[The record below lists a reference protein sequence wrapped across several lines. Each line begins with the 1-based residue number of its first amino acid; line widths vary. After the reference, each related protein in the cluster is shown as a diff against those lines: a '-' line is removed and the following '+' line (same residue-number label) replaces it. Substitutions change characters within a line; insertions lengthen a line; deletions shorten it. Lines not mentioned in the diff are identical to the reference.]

1 MTENKTNPMG
11 EWKWEK
17 YVALI
22 AAGLMFVD
30 ACLVHSDEI
39 PFWRTNSFIGAIGL
53 GCMFYLSELR
63 YRLFPDTRN
72 N

>member
-11 EWKWEK
+11 EWSWEK
-17 YVALI
+17 YVAAI
-22 AAGLMFVD
+22 AAGLMLVD
-30 ACLVHSDEI
+30 AFLVQSDQT